1 MSHQDFR
8 RSRELLR
15 ESFVALMLAAL
26 ERGNP
31 SEQERLAK
39 AFPEAVDELH
49 ARASSPDGRTSAE
62 LAFDDL
68 GRRRVRAEMPEVNS
82 WPI

>member
-15 ESFVALMLAAL
+15 ESFVALILAAL

-31 SEQERLAK
+31 SERRRLAK
-39 AFPEAVDELH
+39 AFPEAADELH
-49 ARASSPDGRTSAE
+49 ARASSRDGRTSAE
-62 LAFDDL
+62 LSFDEL
-68 GRRRVRAEMPEVNS
+68 ETPRAR
-82 WPI
+82 